1 MTGRLRI
8 ATRGSHLALA
18 QAHYIQKRISE
29 LPNAPQTELII
40 VKTTGDANQNL
51 SLSETSGGNERKG
64 LFTKEIED
72 ALLEDKA
79 DIAVHSFKDLPTEMV
94 PGLKLAAIP
103 QRLEP
108 REVLIFPKSKKVR
121 MQFPHLKPG
130 STIGTSST
138 RRLAQIKFR
147 FPDMTSTLLR
157 GNVPTRIGALLRAD
171 GPDATLLSGAGVE
184 RLNALGFFDG
194 REGLNL
200 TDFEVIAVPADFLV
214 PAPAQGALA
223 IQCRTDDAET
233 TQVLTRIHEAEIEEL
248 VSIER
253 SVLAG
258 LEGGCH
264 LPLGAHA
271 ERILEGKTSFYRSYV
286 FLGSESTEN
295 RAGQSFQIRRSASTA
310 ERLSRFLLAE
320 IQSEI
325 PIVLT
330 GQSDRNQ
337 ELIAATG
344 GNGILSLPLIE
355 TRLLD
360 VDPVQ
365 LAGLQSQG
373 SVAAFFSPTGV
384 RAAALIQNFTATN
397 SILAAVGNK
406 TAASIRRTFG
416 RDAITGTGTAED
428 LAHLLLQETSGP
440 IYALQ
445 AQHGRNEFVEAIK
458 AANREIHSVHLYETL
473 PLAIESK
480 SFELIP
486 PQSYVIFASPSAF
499 QAFLDLV
506 RRYLA
511 EMSAIAPPINSQKP
525 KQSQSDPVAYLNES
539 QLRLVSIGGTTTRA
553 MLDAKCIPYAEG
565 ESPDLDLI
573 LKDLRKQ

>member
-29 LPNAPQTELII
+29 LPNAPQTELTI
-40 VKTTGDANQNL
+40 VRTTGDANQSL

-72 ALLEDKA
+72 ALLENKA

-108 REVLIFPKSKKVR
+108 REVLIFPKLKKVR

-130 STIGTSST
+130 SSIGTSST

-157 GNVPTRIGALLRAD
+157 GNVPTRIGALLRPD

-200 TDFEVIAVPADFLV
+200 ADFEVIPVPPEFLV

-223 IQCRTDDAET
+223 IQCRTDDVAT
-233 TQVLTRIHEAEIEEL
+233 TQILAQIHEAEIEEL

-271 ERILEGKTSFYRSYV
+271 ERMLEGDTSFYRSYV

-295 RAGQSFQIRRSASTA
+295 RAGQSYQIRRAASTPQ
-310 ERLSRFLLAE
+310 RLSHFLLEE
-320 IQSEI
+320 IQRDI
-325 PIVLT
+325 PIILT
-330 GQSDRNQ
+330 GQNDRNQ
-337 ELIAATG
+337 ELIAAAG
-344 GNGILSLPLIE
+344 GNGLISLPLIE

-360 VDPVQ
+360 VDPGQ

-384 RAAALIQNFTATN
+384 RAAALIQNFTAQN

-406 TAASIRRTFG
+406 TAASIRRMFG

-445 AQHGRNEFVEAIK
+445 AQHGRNEFVETIK

-473 PLAIESK
+473 PLPIDSK
-480 SFELIP
+480 SFEIVP
-486 PQSYVIFASPSAF
+486 SESYVVFASSSAF
-499 QAFLDLV
+499 HAFLDLV
-506 RRYLA
+506 RRFLT
-511 EMSAIAPPINSQKP
+511 ETSRSAPAIIEQNSNEA
-525 KQSQSDPVAYLNES
+525 QSDAVAYLNQS
-539 QLRLVSIGGTTTRA
+539 QLRLVSIGGTTSRA

-565 ESPDLDLI
+565 ETPDLDLI